1 MASVVAIDGSIP
13 CAACSQS
20 NPRDPDDE
28 VRRVADFIVTA
39 NMSSIVGGT
48 MHSAR
53 TPESSRECHRFAL
66 LLSDVESAALHRFC
80 ALSF

>member
-48 MHSAR
+48 MHSAKDAWSFISLSVIDLLCCYPTR
-53 TPESSRECHRFAL
+53 RRAQPCIDFAL
-66 LLSDVESAALHRFC
+66 
-80 ALSF
+80 